1 MGRHSVSYLGASFAG
16 YDSLDSDEFGGWWG
30 DLTSRAKSGYD
41 RLRSLAG
48 AAGDAARRKAAELE
62 ALAQSSRA
70 EFQRRVDEEVAELE
84 EKINQYHRERR
95 EFLREL
101 DTLQKLN
108 PSKAASI
115 RAGYT
120 TKADSILSA
129 FRSATE
135 NIDSWAPHVPDRIMR
150 LLRALRGDQ
159 FQGSARFGVADGGVI
174 SGPMAIALGVS
185 VAVLLGIVAAG
196 LLIRELQTGKVRV
209 SEAIYQE
216 HYEAG
221 VERGLSPDAAHE
233 AAEKARDAALK
244 TGFDFNEALPWIFG
258 ISAAAIGLP
267 YLFRTVK
274 EIGE

>member
-30 DLTSRAKSGYD
+30 DLTSRAKSGYH

-70 EFQRRVDEEVAELE
+70 EFQRRLDEEVAELE

-108 PSKAASI
+108 PSEAASI

-159 FQGSARFGVADGGVI
+159 FQGSARFGDAGMI
-174 SGPMAIALGVS
+174 SGPMAVAVAVS
-185 VAVLLGIVAAG
+185 VAVVLAIVAAG

-209 SEAIYQE
+209 ADAIYQE
-216 HYEAG
+216 HYKAG
-221 VERGLSPDAAHE
+221 IERGLNPDAAHE

-267 YLFRTVK
+267 YIFRTVK

>member
-1 MGRHSVSYLGASFAG
+1 MGRHAVSYLGASFAG

-95 EFLREL
+95 EFLKEL

-135 NIDSWAPHVPDRIMR
+135 NIDSWSPHVPDRIMR
-150 LLRALRGDQ
+150 LLRALRGEQ
-159 FQGSARFGVADGGVI
+159 FQGSARFGDRFGAVQV
-174 SGPMAIALGVS
+174 PVV
-185 VAVLLGIVAAG
+185 VAVVLGIVAAG
-196 LLIRELQTGKVRV
+196 LLTRELQTGKIRV
-209 SEAIYQE
+209 AEAIYQE

-221 VERGLSPDAAHE
+221 IKRGLSPDAAHE